1 MKILLINGSP
11 RRTGN
16 TATALERLAEKLSP
30 HHTAELLQSYS
41 MAVTPCLS
49 CLQCKTNGGF
59 CVQKDDTNTML
70 QKIYDAHCIVFGT
83 PVFWMGMSG
92 QLKLFIDK
100 FVARE
105 QAFGLLSKKIV
116 NITVGASG
124 LSMDQYKMIDEQ
136 FKLISHFLHWEHIHS
151 CSFSAYN
158 AGDILKV
165 PDFEEK
171 IQETAN
177 KINEA

>member
-1 MKILLINGSP
+1 MNILLINGSP

-16 TATALERLAEKLSP
+16 TATALEKLAEKLSP
-30 HHTAELLQSYS
+30 DHSVELLQSYS

-49 CLQCKTNGGF
+49 CMQCKNNGGY

-70 QKIYDAHCIVFGT
+70 QKIYNASCIVFGT

-105 QAFGLLSKKIV
+105 QAFGLLSKKVV

-124 LSMDQYKMIDEQ
+124 LSMDQYKMINEQ

-151 CSFSAYN
+151 CSFSAHN
-158 AGDILKV
+158 PGDVLKL
-165 PDFEEK
+165 PDFDEK
-171 IQETAN
+171 IQEIV
-177 KINEA
+177 KSINE